1 MIFDCRLGKAER
13 RSPVN
18 AAELRTRTKQFALR
32 VLNVVA
38 ALPESAQGRVVANQL
53 SKSGTSVGANY
64 RAVCRSRT
72 RKDFINKLGVVIEE
86 ADESAYW
93 LEIICESTMLDPR
106 TVGPLLQEANELV
119 AIFTAARKTARKHHD
134 E

>member
-1 MIFDCRLGKAER
+1 MNPEQ
-13 RSPVN
+13 
-18 AAELRTRTKQFALR
+18 LRARTKQFTLR
-32 VLNVVA
+32 VMNVVA
-38 ALPESAQGRVVANQL
+38 ALPDNAQGRVIAHQL
-53 SKSGTSVGANY
+53 MKSGSSVGANY

-93 LEIICESTMLDPR
+93 LEVIGEGNVLDPR
-106 TVGPLLQEANELV
+106 AIGPLLQEANELV
-119 AIFTAARKTARKHHD
+119 AIFTAARKSARRRDK